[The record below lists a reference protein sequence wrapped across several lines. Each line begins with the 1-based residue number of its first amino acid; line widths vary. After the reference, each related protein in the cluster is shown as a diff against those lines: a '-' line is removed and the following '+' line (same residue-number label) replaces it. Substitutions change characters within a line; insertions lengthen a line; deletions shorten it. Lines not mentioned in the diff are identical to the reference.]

1 MEMNAEDVRPDFV
14 CPEFI
19 LFAFNKMF
27 CKNKHA
33 TDKGGVVMATSSK
46 SDSGELAKINML
58 GICAVVSDFSGQEV
72 IYKSLTHKEQ
82 RIVRVM
88 RRAPYR
94 RRGGL

>member
-1 MEMNAEDVRPDFV
+1 MDCAIKKQNTTCHIVASLPVRR
-14 CPEFI
+14 
-19 LFAFNKMF
+19 K
-27 CKNKHA
+27 KH
-33 TDKGGVVMATSSK
+33 SRF
-46 SDSGELAKINML
+46 AKINML